1 MTTDNYLGQILT
13 LFKNV
18 TLNSLGSKRTFL
30 EYLQAGDIGKALSLM
45 QEHDDE
51 VDNALREYNPQTH
64 KIMSRPDKPRKGD
77 APYRTEKLPRTRQRY
92 INEVEL
98 FFLLGGDIQWTQK
111 GGTEE
116 AYDAFLKMIEDVHFN
131 ARTRTAKRKAGAE
144 TEVAK
149 LYNVYR
155 NSEGKADV
163 NLVVLSRST
172 GYKLRTLFDQYGNLT
187 AFAYGYKQKEGGR
200 TVEHW
205 DFQTAELLF
214 FCQRAAIGWSVETAK
229 NPTGKINVLYI
240 RQPKAWDGVEP
251 RLAREEELD
260 SKIADTNN
268 YFADPI
274 ATATADV
281 INSMLDPSKPGKL
294 IQLSG
299 PNSSFSYVNPPQQ
312 SEIRR
317 AEKEELER
325 SILFDTMT
333 PDLSF
338 DNLKGMGT
346 LSGAAIRN
354 SFILGYIKRARNM
367 EIYEEMTMREK
378 NVILAILR
386 YMHPEIDW
394 TDFDVAFQFAE
405 PFGEDKRTE
414 RDEVSSLYGAGLMS
428 LTTAVDRLDIVDD
441 VEAEVDRI
449 NMEHMDAE
457 AQKQAEGGAE
467 TQTAATDGKQAT
479 AEEKTETNDNKE
491 DEEDSEKNSGEAEQ
505 GAAENGGQN
514 A

>member
-1 MTTDNYLGQILT
+1 MENYLQQILT

-18 TLNSLGSKRTFL
+18 VLNSVGGKRTFL
-30 EYLQAGDIGKALSLM
+30 QLLEAHDVGRAISMM

-64 KIMSRPDKPRKGD
+64 KVMLRPDKPRKGD

-98 FFLLGGDIQWTQK
+98 FFLLGGDVQWTQK
-111 GGTEE
+111 GGGDD
-116 AYDAFLKMIEDVHFN
+116 AYDAFLDFLEKVHFN
-131 ARTRTAKRKAGAE
+131 SRARMAKRKAGAE

-149 LYNVYR
+149 LYNLYR
-155 NSEGKADV
+155 SDDGRV
-163 NLVVLSRST
+163 GCNLVVLARST
-172 GYKLRTLFDQYGNLT
+172 GYALRTMFDQYGNLT
-187 AFAYGYKQKEGGR
+187 ALAYGYRQKDASGR
-200 TVEHW
+200 TVQHW
-205 DFQTAELLF
+205 DIQTAELLF
-214 FCQRAAIGWSVETAK
+214 FCVKSAIGWEVDTLP
-229 NPTGKINVLYI
+229 NPTGKINAIYI
-240 RQPKAWDGVEP
+240 RQPKAWEGVEP
-251 RLAREEELD
+251 RLEREEMLD
-260 SKIADTNN
+260 SKVADTNN

-281 INSMLDPSKPGKL
+281 INSMLDPNKPGKL

-299 PNSSFSYVNPPQQ
+299 PNSQFSYVNPPQQ
-312 SEIRR
+312 SQLRD
-317 AEKEELER
+317 AEKQDLEK

-354 SFILGYIKRARNM
+354 SFILGYIKRARNI
-367 EIYEEMTMREK
+367 EIYEEMMMREK

-386 YMHPEIDW
+386 YQRPDIDW
-394 TDFDVAFQFAE
+394 TGFDVSFQFAE

-441 VEAEVDRI
+441 VESEVDRI
-449 NMEHMDAE
+449 NMEHMSESQQPAAATPDT
-457 AQKQAEGGAE
+457 GG
-467 TQTAATDGKQAT
+467 TGKAATDGLNE
-479 AEEKTETNDNKE
+479 EEKKETDKTGKDNGT
-491 DEEDSEKNSGEAEQ
+491 DGQEQ
-505 GAAENGGQN
+505 GTGEE
-514 A
+514 